1 VLFVVPTF
9 ANNFSFLHLTAD
21 AENNLKFDSNV
32 MISPSKGKMAG
43 KFDSPVVRKS
53 IKCYRADTITSQRK
67 SAVSLLRKTLGSE
80 ESYEELK
87 QEVANPDE
95 LSHIFWFWILLTR
108 GFEVKTDSSKVMWLT
123 SDANETPCLCVAT
136 EKVYKPS
143 LKGDDA
149 NGVTTMPL
157 YTVTS
162 VVVNKPNSI
171 SIVGQGHTL
180 DLDVPTGSE
189 KMLLSLF
196 DKLFRVVD
204 VVEQNL
210 VNKQHAPAL
219 ESFKS
224 PTSPLQ
230 IKSKHPK
237 ANKRTMNWMKNQLR
251 RFKGAGLKTREFEK
265 AANANAGQTV
275 VI

>member
-1 VLFVVPTF
+1 LFPL
-9 ANNFSFLHLTAD
+9 SPDD
-21 AENNLKFDSNV
+21 AENSLKFGNNV
-32 MISPSKGKMAG
+32 MASPAMVKAG
-43 KFDSPVVRKS
+43 QKFDSPVVRKAV
-53 IKCYRADTITSQRK
+53 KCYRADTITSQRK
-67 SAVSLLRKTLGSE
+67 AAVLLLRKTLGSE
-80 ESYEELK
+80 EKYEELK
-87 QEVANPDE
+87 KEVANPDE

-123 SDANETPCLCVAT
+123 SDANETPCLCIAT

-143 LKGDDA
+143 LTGDDA
-149 NGVTTMPL
+149 DGVMTMPL

-162 VVVNKPNSI
+162 VVVNKKNSI

-180 DLDVPTGSE
+180 DLDVPSGSE

-210 VNKQHAPAL
+210 LHKEAAPAL
-219 ESFKS
+219 DSFKS

-230 IKSKHPK
+230 VRSKNPK
-237 ANKRTMNWMKNQLR
+237 QNKRMMSWMKNQLR
-251 RFKGAGLKTREFEK
+251 RFKGAGVMSRQFEN
-265 AANANAGQTV
+265 AATAGVNQTV